1 MKNKMRILSC
11 VLILLLYMTG
21 CEKAKVGL
29 TAENL
34 PAFVSF
40 SKNIVPILNN
50 NCISC
55 HGSSGSSAMTPPIL
69 EGANSYK
76 NLFESADTVNPENSD
91 LYLMVT
97 AKASN
102 PMPPSSGLSDYDAG
116 MILKWMKQ
124 GAKNN

>member
-1 MKNKMRILSC
+1 MKNKMQILSF
-11 VLILLLYMTG
+11 VLIVILYMTG

-34 PAFVSF
+34 PAVVSF
-40 SKNIVPILNN
+40 SKNIVPILNS

-55 HGSSGSSAMTPPIL
+55 HGSSGGSAMTAPVL
-69 EGANSYK
+69 SGENVFQ
-76 NLFESADTVNPENSD
+76 NLIESADTINPESSD

-102 PMPPSSGLSDYDAG
+102 PMPPSSELSDYDAG